1 MYSGA
6 GRLILG
12 MRILIL
18 IVILVLFSIIA
29 YPHVEEDVYEE
40 ESKDIDD
47 YFKTTPTNYILIAA
61 VITGILVVFSIY
73 YKEKSER
80 MKMLLFWSITLP
92 IILATAYSAGST
104 IYLNLISETKGPI
117 HWHADFEMWNCGKK
131 IDLIE
136 PKGLSNR
143 VGTPVFHEHG
153 DDRVHVEGVVVELKD
168 VDLHTFFETVG
179 GQLEKD
185 YLYVPTNDGYVQ
197 MRNWDSC
204 NGQEGKLQVF
214 LYKIKN
220 PDETKDW
227 IFEQQKLDNFENYV
241 LSPYSN
247 VPPGDCIII
256 EFGAEKEKTDKI
268 CETYKIAVDRGD
280 LSGG

>member
-29 YPHVEEDVYEE
+29 YPHVEEELYEE
-40 ESKDIDD
+40 ESKDMDD
-47 YFKTTPTNYILIAA
+47 YFKITPTNYILIAA
-61 VITGILVVFSIY
+61 VIAGILVVFSIY

-104 IYLNLISETKGPI
+104 IYLNLISETKGPV
-117 HWHADFEMWNCGKK
+117 HWHADFEIWNCGKK

-136 PKGLSNR
+136 PTGFSNR

-168 VDLHTFFETVG
+168 VDLHAFFGTVG

-185 YLYVPTNDGYVQ
+185 SLYVPMNDGYVQ
-197 MRNWDSC
+197 MSNGDSC
-204 NGQEGKLQVF
+204 NGQEGKLQAF
-214 LYKIKN
+214 LYKTKN